1 MVARRQLL
9 VVSLVCA
16 VVGAASL
23 LALFGG
29 CAPQSRE
36 ERRPMPSASMTHAQ
50 ALAWAAQHWDAAAF
64 GRTHRTVNATGSM
77 LPLFGST
84 SVLLT
89 EPALNVQ
96 AGDIVIYG
104 ERSIVHRVA
113 ELRDGHAL
121 IAGDN
126 NHASDGWVPVA
137 QIRERVAG
145 ILYSKG

>member
-50 ALAWAAQHWDAAAF
+50 ALAWAAQHWDAPAF
-64 GRTHRTVNATGSM
+64 GRTHHTVAASGSM

-84 SVLLT
+84 SILLT
-89 EPALNVQ
+89 EPARDIR

-104 ERSIVHRVA
+104 ERQIVHRVR
-113 ELRDGHAL
+113 EVRDDHAL
-121 IAGDN
+121 MDGDN
-126 NHASDGWVPVA
+126 NKASDGWVPVA
-137 QIRERVAG
+137 LFRERVAG
-145 ILYSKG
+145 ILYTKG